1 MPPRVCG
8 ASVSLAGL
16 DAAASLSSRTAAPFV
31 RTFSTTPCREKMSKG
46 RMRMFEWLNSSSGRN
61 LAESNGSPNYL
72 GPYQDQPFPLNPLF
86 RSQPVLDDQ
95 TRELI
100 YEKVVLRGE
109 SLKAVSAEM
118 HVDVRRVAAVVR
130 LKEVEKQWV
139 TEGKELAIPY
149 ARAVMNM
156 LPKTSF
162 REGEENEPH
171 EPINEIHVHNL
182 TMQQLFHPVSESR
195 HFTREDAAKAF
206 HDNMLSADKRSP
218 QPELIEMEREV
229 FKGADRAESLKKFQ
243 EATQAEEDKVA
254 QKIMEQRQREES
266 RTRKVKTDRYEFRFK
281 EINVDDVGRDGR
293 SRRGTGWRY
302 GAPHEDRKRGLVKI
316 PTSVP

>member
-8 ASVSLAGL
+8 ASVPLAGL
-16 DAAASLSSRTAAPFV
+16 DAAASLSLRTAAPFV

-46 RMRMFEWLNSSSGRN
+46 RMMMFEWLNSSNGRN

-100 YEKVVLRGE
+100 YDKVVRRGE

-139 TEGKELAIPY
+139 TEVSTFCFSDFVLL
-149 ARAVMNM
+149 AVMR
-156 LPKTSF
+156 LHKIFRLVLKT
-162 REGEENEPH
+162 
-171 EPINEIHVHNL
+171 
-182 TMQQLFHPVSESR
+182 
-195 HFTREDAAKAF
+195 
-206 HDNMLSADKRSP
+206 
-218 QPELIEMEREV
+218 
-229 FKGADRAESLKKFQ
+229 FQ
-243 EATQAEEDKVA
+243 WLDTC
-254 QKIMEQRQREES
+254 IS
-266 RTRKVKTDRYEFRFK
+266 
-281 EINVDDVGRDGR
+281 
-293 SRRGTGWRY
+293 
-302 GAPHEDRKRGLVKI
+302 
-316 PTSVP
+316 